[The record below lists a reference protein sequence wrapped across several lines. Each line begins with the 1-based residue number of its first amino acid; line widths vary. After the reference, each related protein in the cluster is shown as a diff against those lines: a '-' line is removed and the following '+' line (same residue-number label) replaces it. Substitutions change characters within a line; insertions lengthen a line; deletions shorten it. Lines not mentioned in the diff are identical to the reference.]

1 MMPALTVPRIAVVIP
16 CYRVTR
22 HIADVI
28 AAVGPEVVRIYCV
41 DDACPER
48 SGAFIAQ
55 EIDDPRLVVVYNE
68 VNRGV
73 GGAVMAGYRRAV
85 ADGCDIVVKV
95 DGDGQ
100 MDPRLIPKF
109 VAPIVRGEADYT
121 KGNRFYNLDDLH
133 GMPPLRL
140 FGNAVLSFLTKL
152 SSGYWDVF
160 DPTNGYT
167 AIHAALLR
175 ELPLHK
181 VAERYFFE
189 SDMLFRLNTLRAQVT
204 DIPMK
209 AVYADEKSSMV
220 IHRLVGPFLVRN
232 LVNLGKRLTYN
243 YFLRNFNLAS
253 IEMLLG
259 TGLVAYGTIF
269 GTVHWNAEGVPATPG
284 TVMLASLP
292 IILGLQMLLA
302 AFGYD
307 VASVPRQAIH
317 PRLVSP
323 PLPRM
328 SVLVDDD

>member
-1 MMPALTVPRIAVVIP
+1 MMSAPPAPRIAVVIP
-16 CYRVTR
+16 CYRVSG
-22 HIADVI
+22 HIAGVI
-28 AAVGPEVVRIYCV
+28 GAVGPEVARIYCV
-41 DDACPER
+41 DDACPEG
-48 SGAFIAQ
+48 SGAWIEQQVA
-55 EIDDPRLVVVYNE
+55 DRRVVVICNE

-73 GGAVMAGYRRAV
+73 GGAVMAGYRRAL
-85 ADGCDIVVKV
+85 ADGCDVVVKV

-109 VAPIVRGEADYT
+109 VAPIIRGEADYT
-121 KGNRFYNLDDLH
+121 KGNRFYNLDDLQ

-152 SSGYWDVF
+152 SSGYWDMF

-167 AIHAALLR
+167 AIHGAVLR

-189 SDMLFRLNTLRAQVT
+189 SDMLFRLGTLRAQVT

-209 AVYADEKSSMV
+209 AVYGDEKSSMV
-220 IHRLVGPFLVRN
+220 IHRLIGPFLLRN
-232 LVNLGKRLTYN
+232 LVNLGKRLAYN

-253 IEMLLG
+253 LEMLLG
-259 TGLVAYGTIF
+259 TGLIAYGTVF
-269 GTVHWNAEGVPATPG
+269 GTMHWNAEGVPATPG

-302 AFGYD
+302 ALGYD
-307 VASVPRQAIH
+307 VAAVPRQAIH
-317 PRLVSP
+317 PRLVTS
-323 PLPRM
+323 PLPGLP
-328 SVLVDDD
+328 VPCDNE